1 MFVYI
6 LHHYKTWPRPTPLNA
21 EAMAPLFFDQAMQS
35 MLIDRTELRLACS
48 SRLVETRQSLPE
60 RSKSKSNSWSVC
72 ARDQSGDRHVNMQG
86 CVYTHT
92 LAQREGQHQSIWPIC
107 LQSLSSVAQQKCV
120 CQRHSLQSPEK
131 NAAVCLWLRSGL
143 TSASGCSRQH
153 WLHSDSLLG
162 AEHKSQIT
170 FYSVHTFHQSNTS
183 YSALLMTKVS
193 SCE

>member
-170 FYSVHTFHQSNTS
+170 FYSLHSAMLFIRVIHHIVH
-183 YSALLMTKVS
+183 Y
-193 SCE
+193 

>member
-131 NAAVCLWLRSGL
+131 NAAVCLTQVCIRLQQTALVTFRLTPRSRAQVSNHFL
-143 TSASGCSRQH
+143 FSAY
-153 WLHSDSLLG
+153 
-162 AEHKSQIT
+162 
-170 FYSVHTFHQSNTS
+170 F
-183 YSALLMTKVS
+183 S
-193 SCE
+193 SE